1 MITLNTPGQDYG
13 KYSQGHDRIQK
24 AWNHFVEYL
33 TQSKN
38 ICNKTAP
45 SKKKNP
51 TQLFLEFDLKQRQI
65 SNKQPRTGHKIHLG
79 MCLAFPPRLLLTVH
93 FIMSGSW
100 IWENSKIMERVKK
113 LSNPINLWDNGDW
126 KKWPRAAFRKL
137 PLLLKSMHNIS
148 FHLYP
153 ALHSR
158 TKNNQ
163 SWGGTTSHLI
173 KPTRRGPK

>member
-1 MITLNTPGQDYG
+1 MENIPKGMTGYKKLGITL
-13 KYSQGHDRIQK
+13 
-24 AWNHFVEYL
+24 WNISHSPRTFAI
-33 TQSKN
+33 KPHR
-38 ICNKTAP
+38 A
-45 SKKKNP
+45 KKNP

-79 MCLAFPPRLLLTVH
+79 MCLAFPPRLFLTVH

-100 IWENSKIMERVKK
+100 IWESSKIMERVKK
-113 LSNPINLWDNGDW
+113 PSNPTNLWDNGDW
-126 KKWPRAAFRKL
+126 KKWPRAAFPKL

-173 KPTRRGPK
+173 KSTRRGSK